1 MRILFNYLWP
11 RAAFSTAV
19 FVIGLMGVSQAQERF
34 FLQIEA
40 GQGLFFAPGVD
51 PYTFSAQ
58 IHPALGFGATPKN
71 FMLSAS
77 IAGVYDNPKWSLLW
91 GGRLALYVS
100 KLRKTP
106 IKFGPNVSY
115 GTLHLTVA
123 ALMES
128 AELRRLAGGV
138 ILDIWEGALL
148 ISPRFGYDRKLERNF
163 LEIGLGLGF

>member
-1 MRILFNYLWP
+1 M
-11 RAAFSTAV
+11 
-19 FVIGLMGVSQAQERF
+19 IGLTGVSQAQERF

-40 GQGLFFAPGVD
+40 GQGLFFAPRTD

-58 IHPALGFGATPKN
+58 IHPSLGFGAVPKN

-77 IAGVYDNPKWSLLW
+77 LAGVYNNPEWSLMW
-91 GGRLALYVS
+91 GGRLAVYVS

-106 IKFGPNVSY
+106 IKFGPNISY

-123 ALMES
+123 ALMER
-128 AELRRLAGGV
+128 ATLRRIAAGV

-148 ISPRFGYDRKLERNF
+148 ISPRFGYDRESERNF

>member
-1 MRILFNYLWP
+1 MRILSKSFG
-11 RAAFSTAV
+11 RRSAFLTAG
-19 FVIGLMGVSQAQERF
+19 FIIGLMGLSQAQERF

-40 GQGLFFAPGVD
+40 GQGLFFAPRVD

-58 IHPALGFGATPKN
+58 IHPAFGFGATPKN
-71 FMLSAS
+71 FMLSGS
-77 IAGVYDNPKWSLLW
+77 IAGVYNNPEWSLMW

-106 IKFGPNVSY
+106 IRFGPNISY
-115 GTLHLTVA
+115 GTLHLTIA